1 MLKLKLQYF
10 GLLMQKTD
18 SFEKTLILGKSEGR
32 RWRGRQ
38 RMWWLDGIMDS
49 MDMTLGKLRKLVM
62 DREACHAAVHG
73 AAKSRTWLS
82 DWTELNSQFVSCLM
96 KYSYQVMMSEFSFE
110 NTSVC
115 QFYISTSVP
124 GAPGGTDSAERPFWF
139 LWDRTCFG
147 HRRAMVFYK
156 IWITE
161 ECYYFVSHSENDVI
175 EGKWKIGQLIVFFQ
189 SISISK
195 LKVRKCW

>member
-1 MLKLKLQYF
+1 MKLKLWYF
-10 GLLMQKTD
+10 GHFMWRAD
-18 SFEKTLILGKSEGR
+18 SFEKTLTLGKVEGR
-32 RWRGRQ
+32 RSRGWQ
-38 RMWWLDGIMDS
+38 RMRWLDGITDS
-49 MDMTLGKLRKLVM
+49 IDMNLSKLWELVK
-62 DREACHAAVHG
+62 DREAWCAAVHG